1 MRDQGLA
8 VTLDCS
14 GAGFKSQMKKA
25 DSSGAR
31 YAVIIGVDEVAARQ
45 VSVKPLR
52 EAAEQKRCSIAE
64 AATMMVNT
72 VDSKRG

>member
-1 MRDQGLA
+1 
-8 VTLDCS
+8 
-14 GAGFKSQMKKA
+14 MKKA

-52 EAAEQKRCSIAE
+52 EAAEQTRCSIAE
-64 AATMMVNT
+64 AAAMMVTT